1 MAHMVVERSAIV
13 ERSGRAG
20 RRAPGREA
28 KQTNDETS
36 VKDVETNRVV
46 LERWR
51 ACYECDGQ
59 SRTRSKLRTCDVTG
73 REFLSATREMKSKD
87 EAATDRPARATSITL
102 KNTAGGAKRAKGRH
116 TFRSPSCAPVC
127 SFTVENHS
135 TPN

>member
-1 MAHMVVERSAIV
+1 MVVERSAIV

-20 RRAPGREA
+20 RPAAAKAERE
-28 KQTNDETS
+28 TNKHETS

-73 REFLSATREMKSKD
+73 SRISFRNAGD
-87 EAATDRPARATSITL
+87 EV
-102 KNTAGGAKRAKGRH
+102 KR
-116 TFRSPSCAPVC
+116 
-127 SFTVENHS
+127 
-135 TPN
+135 

>member
-13 ERSGRAG
+13 ERSGRGGARPAAMREG
-20 RRAPGREA
+20 RSE
-28 KQTNDETS
+28 TNKHETS

-73 REFLSATREMKSKD
+73 REFLSAR
-87 EAATDRPARATSITL
+87 
-102 KNTAGGAKRAKGRH
+102 GR
-116 TFRSPSCAPVC
+116 
-127 SFTVENHS
+127 
-135 TPN
+135 